1 MARSRRCAVAL
12 LAVFAACSHAA
23 SPSTAPT
30 TTATLAAAGE
40 VVTVTGITH
49 VSGTF
54 ASLDS
59 PSATTDPLATPFTL
73 TVPDAGR
80 GGFSI
85 SDAIV
90 DGKPQTIVWSGGR
103 PLPVTGACTLDVGEA
118 HIGVTATTAIAFLD
132 GGVRALTAGTCAF
145 GSSVAVGARGL
156 ASSVDSVQF
165 RLPADASFEPNGGTQ
180 VSVPPAR
187 HYEGRRGN
195 ATLTGAFTVT
205 SKAGETWR
213 ATKVV
218 LGAGTWIVDV
228 TTVSNRLH
236 VEAQFDGDQ
245 TIQTA

>member
-1 MARSRRCAVAL
+1 MRVRVLVLTFLLLGACTHTTPRS
-12 LAVFAACSHAA
+12 
-23 SPSTAPT
+23 APAT
-30 TTATLAAAGE
+30 TTTTLAAAGQ
-40 VVTVTGITH
+40 VVTLTGITH

-59 PSATTDPLATPFTL
+59 ASATTDPLATPFTL

-85 SDAIV
+85 AGAV
-90 DGKPQTIVWSGGR
+90 VNGKPETIVWSGGR
-103 PLPVTGACTLDVGEA
+103 PLPVTGTCTLDVGET
-118 HIGVTATTAIAFLD
+118 HIGVTTSTAIVWLD

-145 GSSVAVGARGL
+145 GSSVAVGASGL
-156 ASSVDSVQF
+156 ASPEPSVSFQ
-165 RLPADASFEPNGGTQ
+165 LPQDATFEPSGGTQ

-187 HYEGRRGN
+187 HYEGRHGD
-195 ATLTGAFTVT
+195 ASLAGTFTVT
-205 SKAGETWR
+205 SKAGDTWH

-218 LGAGTWIVDV
+218 LGKGTWLADI
-228 TTVSNRLH
+228 TATPTGMH